1 MASETC
7 MPDPMCLIENVKGQL
22 RPNQKAL
29 EILSAITQPVV
40 VVAIVGFYRT
50 GKSYLMNKLAGK
62 NTGFSLGSTV
72 QSHTKGIW
80 MWCVPHPQKADH
92 TLVLL
97 DTEGLGDIEKGDSD
111 NDCWIFALAI
121 LLSSTFVYNSMGAIN
136 QQAMDQLQ
144 YVTELTDRIRTTSL
158 PHRNGTEDSSE
169 FVSFFPD
176 FVWTLRDVT
185 VRLEADGQSLTADEY
200 LENSLKLK
208 QGTSKE
214 DKNYNLPRLCI
225 RKFFPR
231 KKCFVFYPPAEWKK
245 LSELENLCDDELDSD
260 FVQQVAEFCSFIF
273 SSSKAKALPGGVKV
287 NGARLEKLVLSYID
301 AISSGDLPCME
312 NAVLALAK
320 IENLAAMQKAI
331 AHYDQQMSQGVQ
343 LPTETLQELLD
354 LHRTCEREAIEIF
367 LRTSFKDED
376 HAFQKELLTQLEKR
390 WKVTCNKNMKLS
402 SDLCSELLRNI
413 FSPLEEAVAKGA
425 YSQPGG
431 YLHFVEKR
439 EELKKKYLREPRKGI
454 QAEEILQA
462 YLQSS
467 VAMAATILQRDQ
479 ALTVKQ
485 KEIEV
490 ERVKADSAQASVA
503 LLEEMKKKH
512 VQMMKERER
521 RHQERVRQLTEKM
534 VGERAQIVKE
544 QERILALKLQEQERL
559 LKEGMKEESRRLQNE
574 IQVMEKRNKEK
585 EAEYAQATIKMLED
599 MRKMEQYVM
608 AEKGEHHQERMKQFT
623 EKKKEDL
630 GCQHFG
636 GEISMRPNSCKWG
649 INRNVHEDSSK
660 VVMASETM
668 EAPICLVEN
677 KNKQLSV
684 NRRAIKILNSI
695 SQPVV
700 VVGIVGMYR
709 TGKSYLMNC
718 LAGQNNGFPLGST
731 VQSQTKGIWMWCV
744 PHPTKANHTF
754 ILLDTEGLGD
764 VEKGDPTND
773 AWIFA
778 LAVLLSSTFVY
789 NSMSTINNDA
799 LEKLHYVT
807 KLTELIRTKSSPRS
821 NAIEDAR
828 EFMSFFPDFIW
839 TVRDFTLELKSD
851 GHCITED
858 DYLEKSLKL
867 IPGQN
872 PQIQTSN
879 WSRECIR
886 QFFPRRKCFIF
897 DRPVSDPQLLAKI
910 ESIPESQLN
919 PKFQKQSKTFCFHIF
934 THASTKK
941 LREGVLVTGNRLGTL
956 VETYVDAINS
966 GTVPCLENAV
976 KTLAERE
983 NSIAVQRAVDHYSE
997 QMAQR
1002 VRLPT
1007 DTLQELLDVHAACE
1021 KEAIT
1026 VFMEHSFKD
1035 EQWEFQKKLV
1045 ATIEKRKE
1053 TFMQQNEAA
1062 SLRYC
1067 QAKLERLSESLMEDI
1082 SCGAFSV
1089 PGGHSLYLEV
1099 RKKVEQAYKQVPR
1112 KGVKANEVFQNFV
1125 KSQIT
1130 IEDSILQSDKALTDG
1145 QKAMAAEQAK
1155 KEAAEKELE
1164 LMRQQQSEQEQAKE
1178 AQMRTLSENMAQLQK
1193 KMESERGNLLREQ
1206 ERVLDHKIKALKE
1219 LILDG
1224 VEEKYDDLRREIKL
1238 KEEEIEDIKH
1248 SSIQNILDIASNV
1261 LTESLPVF
1269 CNIGMQILSSY
1280 VLG

>member
-1 MASETC
+1 
-7 MPDPMCLIENVKGQL
+7 
-22 RPNQKAL
+22 
-29 EILSAITQPVV
+29 
-40 VVAIVGFYRT
+40 
-50 GKSYLMNKLAGK
+50 
-62 NTGFSLGSTV
+62 
-72 QSHTKGIW
+72 
-80 MWCVPHPQKADH
+80 
-92 TLVLL
+92 
-97 DTEGLGDIEKGDSD
+97 
-111 NDCWIFALAI
+111 
-121 LLSSTFVYNSMGAIN
+121 MGAIN

-144 YVTELTDRIRTTSL
+144 YVTELTDRIRTTSS
-158 PHRNGTEDSSE
+158 PHSNGTEDSAE

-208 QGTSKE
+208 QGASKE

-231 KKCFVFYPPAEWKK
+231 KKCFVFYPPTEWKK

-260 FVQQVAEFCSFIF
+260 FVQQVSEFCSFIF

-287 NGARLEKLVLSYID
+287 NGARLEKLVLSYIH

-367 LRTSFKDED
+367 LGTSFKDED
-376 HAFQKELLTQLEKR
+376 HAFQKELLAQLEKR
-390 WKVTCNKNMKLS
+390 WEVTCNKNVKLS

-413 FSPLEEAVAKGA
+413 FSPLEEAVTKGA
-425 YSQPGG
+425 YFQPGG
-431 YLHFVEKR
+431 YLFFIEKR

-467 VAMAATILQRDQ
+467 VVMAETILQRDQ

-490 ERVKADSAQASVA
+490 ERVKADSAQASVD
-503 LLEEMKKKH
+503 LLEEMEKKH

-521 RHQERVRQLTEKM
+521 RHEERVRQLTEKM
-534 VGERAQIVKE
+534 DVERAQIVKE
-544 QERILALKLQEQERL
+544 QERILALKLQEQEQL

-585 EAEYAQATIKMLED
+585 ETEYAQTTIKMLED
-599 MRKMEQYVM
+599 MHKMEQYVM
-608 AEKGEHHQERMKQFT
+608 AEKEESHQEHMKQFT

-630 GCQHFG
+630 GCQ
-636 GEISMRPNSCKWG
+636 
-649 INRNVHEDSSK
+649 

-668 EAPICLVEN
+668 KAPICLVEN
-677 KNKQLSV
+677 KNKKLSV
-684 NRRAIKILNSI
+684 NRRAIEILSSI
-695 SQPVV
+695 SHPVV

-744 PHPTKANHTF
+744 AHPTKPNHTL

-807 KLTELIRTKSSPRS
+807 KLTELIRAKSSPRS
-821 NAIEDAR
+821 NAIEDAG
-828 EFMSFFPDFIW
+828 EFVSFFPDFIW
-839 TVRDFTLELKSD
+839 TVRDFTLELKLD

-858 DYLEKSLKL
+858 DYLEKALKL

-886 QFFPRRKCFIF
+886 QFFPRRKCFVF
-897 DRPVSDPQLLAKI
+897 DWPVSDPQLLAKI

-919 PKFQKQSKTFCFHIF
+919 PKFQKQSKAFCSYIF

-1026 VFMEHSFKD
+1026 VFMEHSFLD
-1035 EQWEFQKKLV
+1035 DQWEFQKKLV

-1053 TFMQQNEAA
+1053 AFMLQNEAA
-1062 SLRYC
+1062 SLSYC
-1067 QAKLERLSESLMEDI
+1067 QAELERLSESLTENI
-1082 SCGAFSV
+1082 SCGSFSV

-1099 RKKVEQAYKQVPR
+1099 RKKVEQTYKQVPR
-1112 KGVKANEVFQNFV
+1112 KGVKANEVLQNFL

-1164 LMRQQQSEQEQAKE
+1164 LMRQQQTEQEQAKE

-1193 KMESERGNLLREQ
+1193 KMESERENLLREQ
-1206 ERVLDHKIKALKE
+1206 ERILDHKIKALKE

-1248 SSIQNILDIASNV
+1248 SSIQNILDIASNI
-1261 LTESLPVF
+1261 LTESLPVL

>member
-1 MASETC
+1 
-7 MPDPMCLIENVKGQL
+7 MCLIENVKGQL

-40 VVAIVGFYRT
+40 VVAIVGLYRT

-97 DTEGLGDIEKGDSD
+97 DTEGLGDIEK
-111 NDCWIFALAI
+111 
-121 LLSSTFVYNSMGAIN
+121 LLR
-136 QQAMDQLQ
+136 
-144 YVTELTDRIRTTSL
+144 YVTELTDQIRTTSS
-158 PHRNGTEDSSE
+158 PRSNGTEDSSE

-208 QGTSKE
+208 QGASKE

-231 KKCFVFYPPAEWKK
+231 KKCFVFYPPTEWKK
-245 LSELENLCDDELDSD
+245 LSELENLRDDELDSD
-260 FVQQVAEFCSFIF
+260 FVQQAAEFCSFIF

-354 LHRTCEREAIEIF
+354 LHRTCEKEAIEIF

-376 HAFQKELLTQLEKR
+376 HVFQKELLAQLEKR
-390 WKVTCNKNMKLS
+390 WEVTCNKNVKLS

-413 FSPLEEAVAKGA
+413 FSPLEEAVTKGA

-431 YLHFVEKR
+431 YLLFVEKR

-454 QAEEILQA
+454 
-462 YLQSS
+462 
-467 VAMAATILQRDQ
+467 
-479 ALTVKQ
+479 
-485 KEIEV
+485 
-490 ERVKADSAQASVA
+490 
-503 LLEEMKKKH
+503 
-512 VQMMKERER
+512 
-521 RHQERVRQLTEKM
+521 
-534 VGERAQIVKE
+534 
-544 QERILALKLQEQERL
+544 QEQERL

-574 IQVMEKRNKEK
+574 IQNKK
-585 EAEYAQATIKMLED
+585 L
-599 MRKMEQYVM
+599 
-608 AEKGEHHQERMKQFT
+608 
-623 EKKKEDL
+623 L
-630 GCQHFG
+630 
-636 GEISMRPNSCKWG
+636 
-649 INRNVHEDSSK
+649 
-660 VVMASETM
+660 
-668 EAPICLVEN
+668 
-677 KNKQLSV
+677 V
-684 NRRAIKILNSI
+684 NRRAIEILNSI
-695 SQPVV
+695 SHPVV

-744 PHPTKANHTF
+744 PHPTKPNHTL

-778 LAVLLSSTFVY
+778 LAVLLSSTFFY

-807 KLTELIRTKSSPRS
+807 KLTELIRAKSSPQF
-821 NAIEDAR
+821 NAIEDAG
-828 EFMSFFPDFIW
+828 EFVSFFPYFIW
-839 TVRDFTLELKSD
+839 TVRDFTLELKLD

-858 DYLEKSLKL
+858 DYLEKALKL

-872 PQIQTSN
+872 TQIQTSN

-886 QFFPRRKCFIF
+886 QFFPRRKCFVF
-897 DRPVSDPQLLAKI
+897 DWPVSDPQLLAKI

-919 PKFQKQSKTFCFHIF
+919 PKFQKQSKAFCSYIF
-934 THASTKK
+934 THASIKK

-1021 KEAIT
+1021 NYAIT
-1026 VFMEHSFKD
+1026 VFMEHSFLD
-1035 EQWEFQKKLV
+1035 DQWEFQKKLV

-1053 TFMQQNEAA
+1053 AFMLQNEAA
-1062 SLRYC
+1062 SLSYC
-1067 QAKLERLSESLMEDI
+1067 QAELERLSESLMENI
-1082 SCGAFSV
+1082 SCGSFSV

-1099 RKKVEQAYKQVPR
+1099 RKKVEQTYEQVPR
-1112 KGVKANEVFQNFV
+1112 KGVKANEVFQNFL

-1130 IEDSILQSDKALTDG
+1130 IEDSILQSDKALTDW

-1164 LMRQQQSEQEQAKE
+1164 LMSQQQTEQEQAKE

-1193 KMESERGNLLREQ
+1193 KMESERENLLREQ
-1206 ERVLDHKIKALKE
+1206 ERILDHKIKVR
-1219 LILDG
+1219 IDG
-1224 VEEKYDDLRREIKL
+1224 DG
-1238 KEEEIEDIKH
+1238 
-1248 SSIQNILDIASNV
+1248 S
-1261 LTESLPVF
+1261 TW
-1269 CNIGMQILSSY
+1269 
-1280 VLG
+1280 

>member
-7 MPDPMCLIENVKGQL
+7 MPDPMCLIENVKGL
-22 RPNQKAL
+22 LSPNQKAL

-40 VVAIVGFYRT
+40 VVAIVGLYRT

-80 MWCVPHPQKADH
+80 MWCVPHPQKAGH

-97 DTEGLGDIEKGDSD
+97 DTEGLGDVEKGDNQ

-144 YVTELTDRIRTTSL
+144 YVTEMTDLIRTTSS
-158 PHRNGTEDSSE
+158 PHSNGVEDSAE

-176 FVWTLRDVT
+176 FIWTLRDVT
-185 VRLEADGQSLTADEY
+185 VRLEADGQSLTSDEY

-214 DKNYNLPRLCI
+214 DRNYNLPRLCI
-225 RKFFPR
+225 RKFFPK
-231 KKCFVFYPPAEWKK
+231 KKCFVFCPPTGWKK
-245 LSELENLCDDELDSD
+245 LSELENLHDDELDSD
-260 FVQQVAEFCSFIF
+260 FVQQAAEFCSFIL
-273 SSSKAKALPGGVKV
+273 SSSKAKTLPGGIRVT
-287 NGARLEKLVLSYID
+287 GTRLGKLMLTYIS

-320 IENLAAMQKAI
+320 IENSAAVQKAT
-331 AHYDQQMSQGVQ
+331 AHYEQQMSERVQ

-354 LHRTCEREAIEIF
+354 QHRTCEREAIEIF

-376 HAFQKELLTQLEKR
+376 HSFKKELLAQLEKK
-390 WKVTCNKNMKLS
+390 WKGICNENVKLS
-402 SDLCSELLRNI
+402 SDRCSQLLRNI
-413 FSPLEEAVAKGA
+413 FSPLEEAVTKGA

-431 YLHFVEKR
+431 YFLFVEKR
-439 EELKKKYLREPRKGI
+439 EELKEKYLREPRKGI

-462 YLQSS
+462 YLKSNT
-467 VAMAATILQRDQ
+467 VMAEMILQRDQ

-490 ERVKADSAQASVA
+490 EQAKAKSAQATVKM
-503 LLEEMKKKH
+503 LEEMEEKH
-512 VQMMKERER
+512 VQMMKEKER
-521 RHQERVRQLTEKM
+521 CHQERVRQLTEKM
-534 VGERAQIVKE
+534 EQERAQLVEE
-544 QERILALKLQEQERL
+544 QGRILALKLQEQEQL
-559 LKEGMKEESRRLQNE
+559 LKEGLKEESIRLQNE
-574 IQVMEKRNKEK
+574 IRVMEKKNREK
-585 EAEYAQATIKMLED
+585 VHEEADYAQAAMKMLED
-599 MRKMEQYVM
+599 MHKVEQHIM
-608 AEKGEHHQERMKQFT
+608 AQKGKSHQEHTKQLT
-623 EKKKEDL
+623 EKKEAF
-630 GCQHFG
+630 GCQVI
-636 GEISMRPNSCKWG
+636 E
-649 INRNVHEDSSK
+649 
-660 VVMASETM
+660 ASETLK
-668 EAPICLVEN
+668 APMCLVEN
-677 KNKQLSV
+677 KNKQLLV
-684 NRRAIKILNSI
+684 NPGAIQILNSI

-718 LAGQNNGFPLGST
+718 LARQNHGFPLGST

-744 PHPTKANHTF
+744 PHPTKPNHTL

-764 VEKGDPTND
+764 VEKGDSRND

-807 KLTELIRTKSSPRS
+807 KLTELIRSKSSQRS
-821 NAIEDAR
+821 DTIEDAR
-828 EFMSFFPDFIW
+828 EFVSFFPDFIW
-839 TVRDFTLELKSD
+839 TVRDFTLELKLD

-858 DYLEKSLKL
+858 EYLENALKL
-867 IPGQN
+867 IPGYN

-879 WSRECIR
+879 WPRECIR
-886 QFFPRRKCFIF
+886 QFFPRRKCFVF
-897 DRPVSDPQLLAKI
+897 DWPVSDPQLLAKI
-910 ESIPESQLN
+910 ENIPESQLN
-919 PKFQKQSKTFCFHIF
+919 PKFQKQSKTFCSHIF

-941 LREGVLVTGNRLGTL
+941 LKEGILVTGTRFGTL

-966 GTVPCLENAV
+966 GTIPCLENAV

-983 NSIAVQRAVDHYSE
+983 NSAAVQRAVDHYSE

-1002 VRLPT
+1002 LRLPT
-1007 DTLQELLDVHAACE
+1007 DTLQELLDVHTACE
-1021 KEAIT
+1021 KKAIA
-1026 VFMEHSFKD
+1026 VFMEHSLSD
-1035 EQWEFQKKLV
+1035 DQWEFQKKLV
-1045 ATIEKRKE
+1045 ATIEERKE
-1053 TFMQQNEAA
+1053 DFMRRNEAE
-1062 SLRYC
+1062 SVSHC
-1067 QAKLERLSESLMEDI
+1067 QAELEKLAEPLRESI
-1082 SCGAFSV
+1082 SRGAFSV
-1089 PGGHSLYLEV
+1089 PGGHSLYLEA
-1099 RKKVEQAYKQVPR
+1099 RRKVEQGYKQVRR
-1112 KGVKANEVFQNFV
+1112 KGVKASEVFQNFL
-1125 KSQIT
+1125 KSLIT
-1130 IEDSILQSDKALTDG
+1130 TEDSILQSDKALTDG

-1164 LMRQQQSEQEQAKE
+1164 LTRQQQKEQEQMME
-1178 AQMRTLSENMAQLQK
+1178 AERRTFSENMGQMQK
-1193 KMESERGNLLREQ
+1193 KMERERETLLREQ
-1206 ERVLDHKIKALKE
+1206 ERVLDHKLKALKE

-1238 KEEEIEDIKH
+1238 REETIEDIKH
-1248 SSIQNILDIASNV
+1248 SSVQNILDIAGNM
-1261 LTESLPVF
+1261 LTEALPVL
-1269 CNIGMQILSSY
+1269 CNVGMQLLNSY
-1280 VLG
+1280 MIG

>member
-1 MASETC
+1 MAE
-7 MPDPMCLIENVKGQL
+7 
-22 RPNQKAL
+22 
-29 EILSAITQPVV
+29 
-40 VVAIVGFYRT
+40 
-50 GKSYLMNKLAGK
+50 
-62 NTGFSLGSTV
+62 
-72 QSHTKGIW
+72 
-80 MWCVPHPQKADH
+80 
-92 TLVLL
+92 
-97 DTEGLGDIEKGDSD
+97 
-111 NDCWIFALAI
+111 
-121 LLSSTFVYNSMGAIN
+121 
-136 QQAMDQLQ
+136 
-144 YVTELTDRIRTTSL
+144 
-158 PHRNGTEDSSE
+158 
-169 FVSFFPD
+169 
-176 FVWTLRDVT
+176 
-185 VRLEADGQSLTADEY
+185 
-200 LENSLKLK
+200 
-208 QGTSKE
+208 
-214 DKNYNLPRLCI
+214 
-225 RKFFPR
+225 
-231 KKCFVFYPPAEWKK
+231 
-245 LSELENLCDDELDSD
+245 
-260 FVQQVAEFCSFIF
+260 
-273 SSSKAKALPGGVKV
+273 
-287 NGARLEKLVLSYID
+287 
-301 AISSGDLPCME
+301 
-312 NAVLALAK
+312 
-320 IENLAAMQKAI
+320 
-331 AHYDQQMSQGVQ
+331 
-343 LPTETLQELLD
+343 
-354 LHRTCEREAIEIF
+354 
-367 LRTSFKDED
+367 
-376 HAFQKELLTQLEKR
+376 
-390 WKVTCNKNMKLS
+390 
-402 SDLCSELLRNI
+402 
-413 FSPLEEAVAKGA
+413 
-425 YSQPGG
+425 
-431 YLHFVEKR
+431 
-439 EELKKKYLREPRKGI
+439 
-454 QAEEILQA
+454 
-462 YLQSS
+462 
-467 VAMAATILQRDQ
+467 TILQRDQ

-485 KEIEV
+485 KEIEA
-490 ERVKADSAQASVA
+490 ERVKADSAQASVD
-503 LLEEMKKKH
+503 LLEEMEKKH

-534 VGERAQIVKE
+534 YVERAQIVKE

-599 MRKMEQYVM
+599 MHKMEQYVT
-608 AEKGEHHQERMKQFT
+608 AEKGESHQEHMKQFT
-623 EKKKEDL
+623 KKKKEDL
-630 GCQHFG
+630 GCQ
-636 GEISMRPNSCKWG
+636 
-649 INRNVHEDSSK
+649 

-668 EAPICLVEN
+668 KAPICLVEN
-677 KNKQLSV
+677 KNKKLSV
-684 NRRAIKILNSI
+684 NRRAIEILNSI
-695 SQPVV
+695 SHPVV

-718 LAGQNNGFPLGST
+718 LAGQNSGFPLGST

-744 PHPTKANHTF
+744 PHPTKPNHTL

-807 KLTELIRTKSSPRS
+807 KLTELIRAKSSPRS
-821 NAIEDAR
+821 NAIEDAG
-828 EFMSFFPDFIW
+828 EFVSFFPDFIW
-839 TVRDFTLELKSD
+839 TVRDFTLELKLD

-858 DYLEKSLKL
+858 DYLEKALKL

-886 QFFPRRKCFIF
+886 QFFPRRKCFVF
-897 DRPVSDPQLLAKI
+897 DWPVSDPQLLAKI

-919 PKFQKQSKTFCFHIF
+919 PKFQKQSKAFCSYIF

-956 VETYVDAINS
+956 VETYVDAISS

-976 KTLAERE
+976 KTLAEHE

-1026 VFMEHSFKD
+1026 VFMEHSFLD
-1035 EQWEFQKKLV
+1035 DQWEFQKKLV

-1053 TFMQQNEAA
+1053 AFMLQNEAA
-1062 SLRYC
+1062 SLSYC
-1067 QAKLERLSESLMEDI
+1067 QAELERLSESLTENI
-1082 SCGAFSV
+1082 SCGSFSV

-1099 RKKVEQAYKQVPR
+1099 RKKVEQTYKQVPR
-1112 KGVKANEVFQNFV
+1112 KGVKANEVFQNFL

-1145 QKAMAAEQAK
+1145 QKAVAAEQAK

-1164 LMRQQQSEQEQAKE
+1164 LMRQQQTEQEQAKE

-1193 KMESERGNLLREQ
+1193 KMESERENLLREQ
-1206 ERVLDHKIKALKE
+1206 ERILDHKIKALKE

-1248 SSIQNILDIASNV
+1248 SSIQNILDIASNI
-1261 LTESLPVF
+1261 LTESLPVL
-1269 CNIGMQILSSY
+1269 CNIGMQILGSY

>member
-40 VVAIVGFYRT
+40 VVAIVGLYRT

-97 DTEGLGDIEKGDSD
+97 DTEGLGDIEK
-111 NDCWIFALAI
+111 A
-121 LLSSTFVYNSMGAIN
+121 
-136 QQAMDQLQ
+136 
-144 YVTELTDRIRTTSL
+144 
-158 PHRNGTEDSSE
+158 
-169 FVSFFPD
+169 
-176 FVWTLRDVT
+176 
-185 VRLEADGQSLTADEY
+185 
-200 LENSLKLK
+200 
-208 QGTSKE
+208 
-214 DKNYNLPRLCI
+214 
-225 RKFFPR
+225 
-231 KKCFVFYPPAEWKK
+231 
-245 LSELENLCDDELDSD
+245 
-260 FVQQVAEFCSFIF
+260 
-273 SSSKAKALPGGVKV
+273 
-287 NGARLEKLVLSYID
+287 
-301 AISSGDLPCME
+301 
-312 NAVLALAK
+312 
-320 IENLAAMQKAI
+320 
-331 AHYDQQMSQGVQ
+331 
-343 LPTETLQELLD
+343 
-354 LHRTCEREAIEIF
+354 
-367 LRTSFKDED
+367 
-376 HAFQKELLTQLEKR
+376 QLEKR
-390 WKVTCNKNMKLS
+390 WEVTCNKNVKLS

-413 FSPLEEAVAKGA
+413 FSPLEEAVTKGA
-425 YSQPGG
+425 YFQPGG
-431 YLHFVEKR
+431 YLFFIEKR

-467 VAMAATILQRDQ
+467 VVMAETILQRDQ

-490 ERVKADSAQASVA
+490 ERVKADSAQASVD
-503 LLEEMKKKH
+503 LLEEMEKKH

-521 RHQERVRQLTEKM
+521 RHEERVRQLTEKM
-534 VGERAQIVKE
+534 DVERAQIVKE
-544 QERILALKLQEQERL
+544 QERILALKLQEQEQL

-585 EAEYAQATIKMLED
+585 ETEYAQTTIKMLED
-599 MRKMEQYVM
+599 MHKMEQYVM
-608 AEKGEHHQERMKQFT
+608 AEKEESHQEHMKQFT

-630 GCQHFG
+630 GCQ
-636 GEISMRPNSCKWG
+636 
-649 INRNVHEDSSK
+649 

-668 EAPICLVEN
+668 KAPICLVEN
-677 KNKQLSV
+677 KNKKLSV
-684 NRRAIKILNSI
+684 NRRAIEILSSI
-695 SQPVV
+695 SHPVV

-744 PHPTKANHTF
+744 AHPTKPNHTL

-799 LEKLHYVT
+799 LEKL
-807 KLTELIRTKSSPRS
+807 
-821 NAIEDAR
+821 
-828 EFMSFFPDFIW
+828 
-839 TVRDFTLELKSD
+839 
-851 GHCITED
+851 
-858 DYLEKSLKL
+858 
-867 IPGQN
+867 Q
-872 PQIQTSN
+872 
-879 WSRECIR
+879 
-886 QFFPRRKCFIF
+886 RKCFVF
-897 DRPVSDPQLLAKI
+897 DWPVSDPQLLAKI

-919 PKFQKQSKTFCFHIF
+919 PKFQKQSKAFCSYIF

-941 LREGVLVTGNRLGTL
+941 LREGVLVTGNRESLLKGL
-956 VETYVDAINS
+956 
-966 GTVPCLENAV
+966 CL
-976 KTLAERE
+976 
-983 NSIAVQRAVDHYSE
+983 
-997 QMAQR
+997 
-1002 VRLPT
+1002 
-1007 DTLQELLDVHAACE
+1007 
-1021 KEAIT
+1021 
-1026 VFMEHSFKD
+1026 
-1035 EQWEFQKKLV
+1035 LV

-1053 TFMQQNEAA
+1053 AFMLQNEAA
-1062 SLRYC
+1062 SLSYC
-1067 QAKLERLSESLMEDI
+1067 QAELERLSESLTENI
-1082 SCGAFSV
+1082 SCGSFSV

-1099 RKKVEQAYKQVPR
+1099 RKKVEQTYKQVPR
-1112 KGVKANEVFQNFV
+1112 KGVKANEVLQNFL

-1164 LMRQQQSEQEQAKE
+1164 LMRQQQTEQEQAKE

-1193 KMESERGNLLREQ
+1193 KMESERENLLREQ
-1206 ERVLDHKIKALKE
+1206 ERILDHKIKALKE

-1248 SSIQNILDIASNV
+1248 SSIQNILDIASNI
-1261 LTESLPVF
+1261 LTESLPVL

>member
-1 MASETC
+1 
-7 MPDPMCLIENVKGQL
+7 
-22 RPNQKAL
+22 
-29 EILSAITQPVV
+29 
-40 VVAIVGFYRT
+40 
-50 GKSYLMNKLAGK
+50 
-62 NTGFSLGSTV
+62 
-72 QSHTKGIW
+72 
-80 MWCVPHPQKADH
+80 
-92 TLVLL
+92 
-97 DTEGLGDIEKGDSD
+97 
-111 NDCWIFALAI
+111 
-121 LLSSTFVYNSMGAIN
+121 MGAIN

-144 YVTELTDRIRTTSL
+144 YVTELTDRIRTTSS
-158 PHRNGTEDSSE
+158 PHSNGTEDSSE

-231 KKCFVFYPPAEWKK
+231 RKCFVFYPPTEWKK
-245 LSELENLCDDELDSD
+245 LSELENLRDDELDSD
-260 FVQQVAEFCSFIF
+260 FVQQAAEFCSFIL

-301 AISSGDLPCME
+301 AMSSGDLPCME

-331 AHYDQQMSQGVQ
+331 AHYDQQMNQGMQ
-343 LPTETLQELLD
+343 LPTETLQELLN

-376 HAFQKELLTQLEKR
+376 HAFQKELLAQLEKR
-390 WKVTCNKNMKLS
+390 WEVTCNKNVKLS

-413 FSPLEEAVAKGA
+413 FSPLEEAVTKDA

-431 YLHFVEKR
+431 YLLFVEKR

-467 VAMAATILQRDQ
+467 VVMAETILQRDQ

-490 ERVKADSAQASVA
+490 ERVKADSAQASVD
-503 LLEEMKKKH
+503 LLEEMEKKH

-521 RHQERVRQLTEKM
+521 CHQERVRQLTAKM
-534 VGERAQIVKE
+534 DGERAQIVKE

-599 MRKMEQYVM
+599 MHKMEQYLM
-608 AEKGEHHQERMKQFT
+608 AKKGETHQEHMKQFT
-623 EKKKEDL
+623 EKKKEEL

-636 GEISMRPNSCKWG
+636 GEVSMRPNSCKWG
-649 INRNVHEDSSK
+649 MSRNVDEDSSK

-668 EAPICLVEN
+668 KAPICLVEN
-677 KNKQLSV
+677 KNKQLLV
-684 NRRAIKILNSI
+684 NRRAIEILNSI

-744 PHPTKANHTF
+744 PHPTKPNHTL

-778 LAVLLSSTFVY
+778 LAILLSSTFVY

-799 LEKLHYVT
+799 LEKLHYMT
-807 KLTELIRTKSSPRS
+807 KLTELIRAKSSPRS

-828 EFMSFFPDFIW
+828 EFVSFFPDFIW
-839 TVRDFTLELKSD
+839 TVRDFTLELKLD

-858 DYLEKSLKL
+858 DYLENALKL

-886 QFFPRRKCFIF
+886 QFFPRRKCFVF
-897 DRPVSDPQLLAKI
+897 DWPVSDQQLLAKI

-919 PKFQKQSKTFCFHIF
+919 PKFQKQSKTFCSHIF

-976 KTLAERE
+976 KTLAQRE
-983 NSIAVQRAVDHYSE
+983 NSAAVQKAADHYTE

-1007 DTLQELLDVHAACE
+1007 DTLQELLDVHTACE

-1026 VFMEHSFKD
+1026 VFMEHSFLD
-1035 EQWEFQKKLV
+1035 DHWEFQKKLV
-1045 ATIEKRKE
+1045 ATVEKRKE
-1053 TFMQQNEAA
+1053 AFMQQNEAA
-1062 SLRYC
+1062 SLSYC
-1067 QAKLERLSESLMEDI
+1067 QAELERLSESLTENI

-1099 RKKVEQAYKQVPR
+1099 RKKVEQTYKQVPR
-1112 KGVKANEVFQNFV
+1112 KGVKATEVFQNFL

-1130 IEDSILQSDKALTDG
+1130 IEASILQSDKALTDG

-1155 KEAAEKELE
+1155 KEAAEKEVE
-1164 LMRQQQSEQEQAKE
+1164 LMRQQQTEQEQAKE

-1193 KMESERGNLLREQ
+1193 KMESERENLLREQ
-1206 ERVLDHKIKALKE
+1206 ERVLDHKIKVLKE

-1248 SSIQNILDIASNV
+1248 SSIQNILDIASNI
-1261 LTESLPVF
+1261 LTESLPVL